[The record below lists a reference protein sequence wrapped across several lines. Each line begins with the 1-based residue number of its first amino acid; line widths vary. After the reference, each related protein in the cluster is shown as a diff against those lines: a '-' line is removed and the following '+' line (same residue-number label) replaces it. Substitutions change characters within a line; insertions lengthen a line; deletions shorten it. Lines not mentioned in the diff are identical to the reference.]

1 MRIMSW
7 SANDSN
13 AASIRSSNYE
23 QKSAWGWHDEFYGV
37 WNATSRAIQC
47 RRRILDY
54 NGPMTRYPSDVRH
67 YLLAIGLFLMT
78 WPVARALDAPSSCF
92 ILVVMISS
100 LYGGRGPALAAVVLC
115 SAAFIVYFLPSASAA
130 TPLRVGIFVGAM
142 LLTMEVIEAKRRS
155 DRTRLQLD
163 ADFKSLAATSP
174 DGIVS
179 VNPAGVIQFANPALL
194 NLFGFTHYSEIVGQ
208 SIYRL
213 LPALERGSRP
223 RGEFLALSKAGGSIY
238 VEATSGGFSDK
249 TTIFLRDISERLQAR
264 VALEESAASL
274 RLTLDTLPG
283 LIYTRSPD
291 GTLEYVNGRVS
302 EYYGREF
309 SDSRVDSLAEY
320 IHPDERAD
328 IADRVKRHV
337 ANGEPY
343 TLEYRSRRND
353 GVYRWVQTSVHPLL
367 NSQGRVIR
375 WYGLLTDVEDL
386 RAMQDSLRRTQVKLE
401 QAASAAAISEL
412 SASIVHEISQPLS
425 AMVTNGQ
432 AGIRW
437 LDAAPPRP
445 ADARTA
451 MERVVRDGKD
461 AAQIIAGLKS
471 LFRHSAVEKTA
482 LNIADL
488 IREVVLLVRNRIE
501 RDEVALVL
509 EIQPVLPLVMGDK
522 IQLQQVLL
530 NLVTNGIDAM
540 DQQHELRRLII
551 RAREG
556 RDVVLLEVED
566 SGAGV
571 ADFST
576 IFNPFFTTKDK
587 GLGMGLSVCKTIV
600 EAHHGRIWAGRGG
613 DRGAVFSFSVPALA
627 ASATNE

>member
-1 MRIMSW
+1 
-7 SANDSN
+7 
-13 AASIRSSNYE
+13 
-23 QKSAWGWHDEFYGV
+23 
-37 WNATSRAIQC
+37 
-47 RRRILDY
+47 
-54 NGPMTRYPSDVRH
+54 MTRYLSDVRR
-67 YLLAIGLFLMT
+67 YLLVVGLFLIS
-78 WPVARALDAPSSCF
+78 WPVALALDAPSSCF
-92 ILVVMISS
+92 ILMVMISS
-100 LYGGRGPALAAVVLC
+100 LYGGRGPALVAVVLG
-115 SAAFIVYFLPSASAA
+115 SAAFLIYFLPSASEA
-130 TPLRVGIFVGAM
+130 TPLRVGVFVGAM

-155 DRTRLQLD
+155 DRMRLQLD

-179 VNPAGVIQFANPALL
+179 VDPAGAIQFANTALL
-194 NLFGFTHYSEIVGQ
+194 NLFGFNHTEIVGQ
-208 SIYRL
+208 SIYLL
-213 LPALERGSRP
+213 LPTLEHSGRP
-223 RGEFLALSKAGGSIY
+223 QGEFLASSKDGTPIY
-238 VEATSGGFSDK
+238 VEATSGGFGDK
-249 TTIFLRDISERLQAR
+249 TTIFLRDISERIRSR
-264 VALEESAASL
+264 VALEESASSL
-274 RLTLDTLPG
+274 RLTLETLPG

-302 EYYGREF
+302 EYYGQEF

-328 IADRVKRHV
+328 IADRVKLHV

-343 TLEYRSRRND
+343 TLEYRSRRHD

-425 AMVTNGQ
+425 AMVANGQ

-437 LDAAPPRP
+437 LDAAPARP

-451 MERVVRDGKD
+451 LERVVRDGKD

-471 LFRHSAVEKTA
+471 LFHHSALEKMA
-482 LNIADL
+482 LDMADL
-488 IREVVLLVRNRIE
+488 VREVILLVRSRIE
-501 RDEVALVL
+501 RDEVVLVL
-509 EIQPVLPLVMGDK
+509 QIQPALPLVMGDK

-530 NLVTNGIDAM
+530 NLMTNGIDAM
-540 DQQHELRRLII
+540 DQQHEARQLII
-551 RAREG
+551 RAREES
-556 RDVVLLEVED
+556 DVILLEVED

-571 ADFST
+571 ADLNT
-576 IFNPFFTTKDK
+576 IFNPFFTTKAK
-587 GLGMGLSVCKTIV
+587 GLGMGLSVCKTII
-600 EAHHGRIWAGRGG
+600 EAHHGRIWAGRAGN
-613 DRGAVFSFSVPALA
+613 RGAVFSFTVPAIA
-627 ASATNE
+627 ASATDE